1 MNNKPTITDTIFEQI
16 MQVRAGGK
24 CNMLDTTAV
33 QRYAFDHDLYELVDF
48 IETNRK
54 FYAHFILTGERD
66 GE

>member
-54 FYAHFILTGERD
+54 LYAHFIFTGERD